1 MKNILMKPLKKTNLL
16 KFERALWKKGY
27 RCIAGIDEA
36 GRGPLAGPVV
46 AAAVVFPRNQR
57 LIPQINDSKKLSPQ
71 KRLIAKKIIEKTA
84 LAIGVG
90 IIPQSIIDEINIL
103 QATYCAMKDAVF
115 NLNIAPD
122 YTLVDG
128 RKGISLEMPFE
139 CLVKGDARSMSIAAA
154 SIIAKVTRD
163 QIMIDYEKMYPGYG
177 FAQHKGYPTKMHVEA
192 IRNAGLTPIHRRS
205 FRPKQLLDIYEAGE

>member
-1 MKNILMKPLKKTNLL
+1 MKPLKKPNLL

-46 AAAVVFPRNQR
+46 AAAVIFSKNQR
-57 LIPQINDSKKLSPQ
+57 LIPQINDSKKLSPKNRQ
-71 KRLIAKKIIEKTA
+71 IAKAIIEEAA

-90 IIPQSIIDEINIL
+90 IVSQAVIDEINIL
-103 QATYCAMKDAVF
+103 QATYRAMKDAVS
-115 NLNIAPD
+115 NLSVSPD
-122 YTLVDG
+122 YALVDG

-163 QIMIDYEKMYPGYG
+163 QIMIDYEKIYPGYG
-177 FAQHKGYPTKMHVEA
+177 FAQHKGYPTKMHVKA
-192 IRNAGLTPIHRRS
+192 IRNAGLSPIHRRS
-205 FRPKQLLDIYEAGE
+205 FRPKQLIDIYESGK

>member
-1 MKNILMKPLKKTNLL
+1 MKPTNLL
-16 KFERALWKKGY
+16 KFERTLWKKGY
-27 RCIAGIDEA
+27 CCIAGIDEA

-46 AAAVVFPRNQR
+46 AAAVIFPRNQR
-57 LIPQINDSKKLSPQ
+57 LIPQINDSKKLSEK
-71 KRLIAKKIIEKTA
+71 KRLIAKKIIEKKA

-103 QATYCAMKDAVF
+103 QATYCAMKDAVS
-115 NLNIAPD
+115 NMNMAPD
-122 YTLVDG
+122 YALVDG
-128 RKGISLEMPFE
+128 RKGITLDMPFE

-177 FAQHKGYPTKMHVEA
+177 FAQHKGYPTKMHIEA
-192 IRNAGLTPIHRRS
+192 IRNAGLTPIHRKS
-205 FRPKQLLDIYEAGE
+205 FRPKQLLDIYESGE

>member
-1 MKNILMKPLKKTNLL
+1 MKPLKKTNLL